1 MVKWLAISDAT
12 KKNAYEQIAERT
24 GMSAFAVEKDWWVV
38 QTLSVVFE
46 MEVASHLVF
55 KGGTSLSKAW
65 GLIQRFSEDIDL
77 AIDRGY
83 FGFEGELSKNQRDN
97 LRKTTGRFVEEHF
110 FGEIVQRFEEKGF
123 SGLKFELVEE
133 VESDK
138 DRKINI
144 NYPNLLKPPGYLL
157 PRVQIEISCRS
168 MREPFTIQTI
178 NSLVDESYS
187 ETDFAMPPILI
198 PTVNPERTFLE
209 KVFLLHEEFHRPK
222 DKMRVDRLSRHLY
235 DIVKLARTEI
245 ADKALDDRVLYQTI
259 VEHRQKFTRVGGVD
273 YNLHQPQTIDP
284 IPIPENIEAWRA
296 DYNTM
301 IQQMIYETNPP
312 SFDQMIAEIT
322 ELRSRINALTWRF
335 ETEFPTLII

>member
-1 MVKWLAISDAT
+1 MVKWLAISDTT
-12 KKNAYEQIAERT
+12 KKNTYEQIAEKS

-38 QTLSVVFE
+38 QTLAAIFE

-55 KGGTSLSKAW
+55 KGGTSLSKVW
-65 GLIQRFSEDIDL
+65 KLIERFSEDIDL
-77 AIDRGY
+77 AIDRNY
-83 FGFEGELSKNQRDN
+83 FGFTGELSKNQRDK
-97 LRKTTGRFVEEHF
+97 LRKTTGRFVEEQF
-110 FGEIVQRFEEKGF
+110 FGELKQKFGEKGLL
-123 SGLKFELVEE
+123 GINIELEEE

-144 NYPNLLKPPGYLL
+144 YYPNVIESPGYLL

-168 MREPFTIQTI
+168 LREPFKIQAIT
-178 NSLVDESYS
+178 SLVDEFYPDA
-187 ETDFAMPPILI
+187 DFAQSLVEI
-198 PTVNPERTFLE
+198 PTVIPERTFLE
-209 KVFLLHEEFHRPK
+209 KVFLLHEEFHRPQ

-235 DIVKLARTEI
+235 DVVKLARTDI
-245 ADKALDDRVLYQTI
+245 AYKALNDRELYETI

-284 IPIPENIEAWRA
+284 IPLPEILDAWRA

-312 SFDQMIAEIT
+312 SFDQMIAELT
-322 ELRSRINALTWRF
+322 ELRNRFNALTWRLNNVY
-335 ETEFPTLII
+335 PSPS